1 MKKNIENLIQ
11 KAEELQANGLVT
23 RQIADELNVSRDTV
37 TWLLTRSKKEE
48 ISPAPKDISVNWS
61 SIGKSAFRLRHIGIA
76 LCDMVIDTME
86 KEGTEAEVIV
96 GIGLSGVPLA
106 SLMADELELELSV
119 YHVYNEQSEESQTRG
134 AFSRNFAGIKD
145 KKCVIVDDVITSGG
159 TMKDVIAHLRSAG
172 AKPVAIAVL
181 VDKSGSTS
189 ISEVP
194 VNSLVRIVRVD

>member
-1 MKKNIENLIQ
+1 MKNIDKLIQ
-11 KAEELQANGLVT
+11 KAVELQASGLVT

-48 ISPAPKDISVNWS
+48 VPPAPKDISVNWS
-61 SIGKSAFRLRHIGIA
+61 GIGKSAFRLRHIGIA
-76 LCDMVIDTME
+76 LCDMVLDSLHKT
-86 KEGTEAEVIV
+86 GTEADVIV

-119 YHVYNEQSEESQTRG
+119 YHAYNEQSDDAQTRG
-134 AFSRNFAGIKD
+134 AFSRNFASIKD
-145 KKCVIVDDVITSGG
+145 KRCVIVDDVITTGG
-159 TMKDVIAHLRSAG
+159 TMNDVINHLRIAG
-172 AKPVAIAVL
+172 AKPVAVAVL
-181 VDKSGSTS
+181 VDKSGSTA